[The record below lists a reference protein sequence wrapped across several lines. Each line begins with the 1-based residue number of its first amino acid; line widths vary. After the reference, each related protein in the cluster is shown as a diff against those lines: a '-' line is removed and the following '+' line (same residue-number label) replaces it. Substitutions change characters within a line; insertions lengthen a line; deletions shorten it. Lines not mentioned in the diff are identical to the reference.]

1 MKGQNTQSHFI
12 CIVLLKEQ
20 FKPPFFLPHLLFV
33 NSRVSLSIMSFFVL
47 FFYLEND
54 PVLTVLFPRFSF
66 YISQLLLIGFLPS
79 VCASHFKKTLE
90 YILNFFCFISF
101 TETGIFWHFLN
112 TISCKDV
119 RLDQWY
125 TSWKGFSGLNF
136 KEVFGDTINLLLAF
150 LFFFLIYW

>member
-1 MKGQNTQSHFI
+1 
-12 CIVLLKEQ
+12 
-20 FKPPFFLPHLLFV
+20 
-33 NSRVSLSIMSFFVL
+33 MSFFCFV

-66 YISQLLLIGFLPS
+66 YIFQLLLIGFLPS

-125 TSWKGFSGLNF
+125 TSWKGFSGLSF

-150 LFFFLIYW
+150 LFFLFYLLVKKKKDSDLFLMCLKLDFRVISVFAVRVMKMFHFAV

>member
-1 MKGQNTQSHFI
+1 
-12 CIVLLKEQ
+12 
-20 FKPPFFLPHLLFV
+20 
-33 NSRVSLSIMSFFVL
+33 MSFFCFV

-66 YISQLLLIGFLPS
+66 YIFQLLLIGFLPS

-125 TSWKGFSGLNF
+125 TSWKGFSGLSF

-150 LFFFLIYW
+150 LFFKFYLLVKKKKKDSDLFLMCLKLDFRVISVFAVRVMKMFHFAV